1 MTMDVKNA
9 IRPDLEVLPL
19 RMRSLAIDDRGY
31 PVPWFVA
38 WVDGKPEF
46 RMADQDKLAMAVRQ
60 RLCWVCGEQLGR
72 TMTFVAGPMC
82 GINRTSAEPPSH
94 HECAQWSARNCPF
107 LSNAKVRR
115 REDAQINNETLVASA
130 PGLALTR
137 NPGVCLLWPTR
148 HYSRWSP
155 GNGGLLFEL
164 GDPSGPLEF
173 WANGRRATRAEIDR
187 SIETGIPK
195 LAELAEAE
203 GEEAVWALAKMRAA
217 FEQMLP
223 AE

>member
-1 MTMDVKNA
+1 MDVLNKV
-9 IRPDLEVLPL
+9 RPDLEVLPVRL
-19 RMRSLAIDDRGY
+19 RSLAIDDRGY

-46 RMADQDKLAMAVRQ
+46 RMADQAKLGRAVRQ

-72 TMTFVAGPMC
+72 IVTFVAGPMC

-94 HECAQWSARNCPF
+94 LECAQWSARNCPF

-115 REDAQINNETLVASA
+115 REDEQINNDTLVAAA

-137 NPGVCLLWPTR
+137 NPGVCVLWSTR
-148 HYSRWSP
+148 GYQLWSP
-155 GNGGLLFEL
+155 GNGGVLFEM
-164 GDPSGPLEF
+164 GEPVGPLEF
-173 WANGRRATRAEIDR
+173 WANGRAATRAEIDG

-195 LAELAEAE
+195 LAELAEEE
-203 GEEAVWALAKMRAA
+203 GEDAVLALAASRAA
-217 FEQMLP
+217 FERLLP
-223 AE
+223 LD